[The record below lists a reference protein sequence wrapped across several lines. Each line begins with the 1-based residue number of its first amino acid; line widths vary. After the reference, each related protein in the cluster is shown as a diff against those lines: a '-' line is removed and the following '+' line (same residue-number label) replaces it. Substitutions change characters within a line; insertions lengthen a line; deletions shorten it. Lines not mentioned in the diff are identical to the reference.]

1 MRVRVIEEAEAEV
14 DHAVAH
20 YNALLTGLGTEF
32 AANVRDGLSHI
43 EKFPDAWQLLGQ
55 RVRRYRLSR
64 FPYGLVYARLESEIV
79 VVALMHLHAVMHL
92 HREPEYWRERL
103 ARL

>member
-1 MRVRVIEEAEAEV
+1 VRVRVIEEAEAEL

-20 YNALLTGLGTEF
+20 YNELLAGLGTEF
-32 AANVRDGLSHI
+32 AANARDGLSHI

-79 VVALMHLHAVMHL
+79 VVAVMHL

>member
-1 MRVRVIEEAEAEV
+1 VRVRFLEEAEAEL

-20 YNALLTGLGTEF
+20 YDGLYTGLGIEL
-32 AANVRDGLSHI
+32 AANVRDVLSLI
-43 EKFPDAWQLLGQ
+43 EKYPDAWQLLGP

-79 VVALMHLHAVMHL
+79 VVAVMHL
-92 HREPEYWRERL
+92 HREPEYWRERWT
-103 ARL
+103 RLREGSDD

>member
-1 MRVRVIEEAEAEV
+1 VRVRFIEEAEAEL

-20 YNALLTGLGTEF
+20 YNALFAGLGTEF
-32 AANVRDGLSHI
+32 AANVRDGVSHI

-55 RVRRYRLSR
+55 RVRRYRLSS
-64 FPYGLVYARLESEIV
+64 FPYGIVYARLEFEIAV
-79 VVALMHLHAVMHL
+79 VAVMHL
-92 HREPEYWRERL
+92 HREPECWKERL